1 MYTLLMKKI
10 AIIVGTLLVLGG
22 GYFYFTKS
30 VDNGT
35 YTKQEDTKPVT
46 TIMLYKESGFVT
58 WRKANDTEYIRVD
71 KDELALPNNVYVKTV
86 EGRGYVVL
94 PDNSSIALATNTEI
108 LINYE
113 PTRISIEQLLGTTYH
128 RVEALV
134 TGSTYEVR
142 TAGTLASVR
151 GTKFSVTYDSK
162 KKKTR
167 VAVTSHKVDVV
178 PIDTMHAVTTST
190 PQIIEEGK
198 MATLIDKPEVSTGVG
213 TSEQPILRNVV
224 VQAMDTAPEEKK
236 WIEENKK
243 IDTLLDKQKDG
254 DDKRK
259 TIKDLMQE
267 LKQQIPTPEVTKP
280 TTPPQDRIKVI
291 EKVIK
296 KIEIE
301 QNTPVTKEETTVT
314 QPKET
319 TTTVPKEVT
328 TPTTQTGETV
338 TTQTTTSPKLKT
350 FSMTT
355 DVLSPEDQKFIDT
368 FYGAYE
374 KYLSVDANGTVCR
387 TDINETDAS
396 IVANL
401 EKIANDAGYVMPNKT
416 EITALAKLVVSACKD
431 GSFTTKIQLLQTQFD
446 TSYPFN

>member
-236 WIEENKK
+236 WIEENK
-243 IDTLLDKQKDG
+243 Q
-254 DDKRK
+254 KRK
-259 TIKDLMQE
+259 EIAEFGYAKTE
-267 LKQQIPTPEVTKP
+267 LK
-280 TTPPQDRIKVI
+280 
-291 EKVIK
+291 
-296 KIEIE
+296 
-301 QNTPVTKEETTVT
+301 
-314 QPKET
+314 
-319 TTTVPKEVT
+319 
-328 TPTTQTGETV
+328 
-338 TTQTTTSPKLKT
+338 
-350 FSMTT
+350 
-355 DVLSPEDQKFIDT
+355 
-368 FYGAYE
+368 
-374 KYLSVDANGTVCR
+374 
-387 TDINETDAS
+387 
-396 IVANL
+396 
-401 EKIANDAGYVMPNKT
+401 
-416 EITALAKLVVSACKD
+416 KD
-431 GSFTTKIQLLQTQFD
+431 
-446 TSYPFN
+446 YPILF